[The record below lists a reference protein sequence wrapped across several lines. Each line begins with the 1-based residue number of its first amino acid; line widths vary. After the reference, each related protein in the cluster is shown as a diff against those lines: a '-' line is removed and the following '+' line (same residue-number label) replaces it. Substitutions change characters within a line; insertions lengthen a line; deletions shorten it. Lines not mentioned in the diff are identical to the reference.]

1 MQLREHI
8 KTFRQPQIDRAGRLN
23 ADLLLAQIQACCPMG
38 GEQRRQLAATMNK
51 LSMSARATYRVIKMA
66 RTIADYEGSDE
77 IRDQDL
83 MEAISYRRC
92 QFSKLRAR

>member
-1 MQLREHI
+1 
-8 KTFRQPQIDRAGRLN
+8 
-23 ADLLLAQIQACCPMG
+23 MG
-38 GEQRRQLAATMNK
+38 GKQPRQLAATMDK
-51 LSMSARATYRVIKMA
+51 LSMSARATHRVIKIP
-66 RTIADYEGSDE
+66 RSIADYDGSDE